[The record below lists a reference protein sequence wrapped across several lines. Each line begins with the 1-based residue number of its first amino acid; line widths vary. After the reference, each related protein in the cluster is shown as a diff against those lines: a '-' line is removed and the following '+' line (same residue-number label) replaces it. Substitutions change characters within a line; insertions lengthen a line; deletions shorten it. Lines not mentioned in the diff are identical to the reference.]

1 MFLNKLHR
9 NDYNVFITGSN
20 SNLLSGEFAS
30 SLTGRYRTVKLFPF
44 SFQEHLKVLKAENEN
59 PAFMLRKI
67 LVQGG
72 FPDIVV
78 RNEASKVYF
87 DDLISAVIFKDIA
100 KRHRIQYSERI
111 EMLINYLLFNVCHE
125 INYANTGLACDIKNH
140 RTLVKYLQFIE
151 NSYLFFFLE
160 KFSFKPLVRLVSD
173 KKIFCVDNG
182 FISSKNVS
190 NSPDNGMY
198 FENFVFTELIKK
210 GLKPNSDFLYYKT
223 KNGKEVDFV
232 LKSIAGPEQLMQVC
246 FDISNPKT
254 EKREIVALLEA
265 SRELNCNKLLIVT
278 PDIDKTE
285 ILEDKTIQFISIGK
299 WTLIKEGIN

>member
-44 SFQEHLKVLKAENEN
+44 SFQEHLKVLKAEKEN
-59 PAFMLRKI
+59 PAFMLRNI

-78 RNEASKVYF
+78 RNEVSKVYF

-100 KRHRIQYSERI
+100 KRYRIQYPERI

-125 INYANTGLACDIKNH
+125 INYTNAGTACDIKNY
-140 RTLVKYLQFIE
+140 RTLVKYLQYIE
-151 NSYLFFFLE
+151 NSYLFFFLG
-160 KFSFKPLVRLVSD
+160 KFSFKPLARLSFD

-198 FENFVFTELIKK
+198 FENFLFTELIKK
-210 GLKPNSDFLYYKT
+210 GLKPNTDFLYYKT
-223 KNGKEVDFV
+223 KSGKEVDFV
-232 LKSIAGPEQLMQVC
+232 IKNISGPEQLIQVC

-254 EKREIVALLEA
+254 EKREIASLLEA
-265 SRELNCNKLLIVT
+265 SNELNCNKLLIIT
-278 PDIDKTE
+278 PDVDKTE
-285 ILEDKTIQFISIGK
+285 KIDDKTIQFVSIGK
-299 WTLIKEGIN
+299 WTNAKNY